1 MINWRVWLL
10 FALLVSALQVAVDT
24 WMNSGVGV
32 RDRDLS
38 LDFPKAQKGRVR
50 TVLDCLAHFTH
61 KETVEMRC
69 EKCGKL
75 CDFEKRLRVKRRPPV
90 LVRTPTTVIK
100 FSNCVQTWSRS

>member
-1 MINWRVWLL
+1 MWVL
-10 FALLVSALQVAVDT
+10 
-24 WMNSGVGV
+24 

-90 LVRTPTTVIK
+90 LVRTPTT
-100 FSNCVQTWSRS
+100 CVHSHNLRADLVKKLNLRMTKNLVVALWCRCCT

>member
-1 MINWRVWLL
+1 MRVL
-10 FALLVSALQVAVDT
+10 
-24 WMNSGVGV
+24 

-90 LVRTPTTVIK
+90 LVRTPTTVISSPTACRLGQEAE
-100 FSNCVQTWSRS
+100 FAHDSETIVVVD

>member
-1 MINWRVWLL
+1 MRVL
-10 FALLVSALQVAVDT
+10 
-24 WMNSGVGV
+24 

-90 LVRTPTTVIK
+90 LVCTPTTRDQVLQLRADLVK
-100 FSNCVQTWSRS
+100 KLKLRT

>member
-1 MINWRVWLL
+1 MRVL
-10 FALLVSALQVAVDT
+10 
-24 WMNSGVGV
+24 

-90 LVRTPTTVIK
+90 LVRTPTTCVHSLVRRICACMSQRRPLHCGVGAAPEAVADVIPGGP
-100 FSNCVQTWSRS
+100 RR

>member
-1 MINWRVWLL
+1 MPAADVRRRSFSSRNW
-10 FALLVSALQVAVDT
+10 
-24 WMNSGVGV
+24 
-32 RDRDLS
+32 
-38 LDFPKAQKGRVR
+38 

-90 LVRTPTTVIK
+90 LVRTPTTRDQVLQLRADLVK
-100 FSNCVQTWSRS
+100 KLNLHMTQRLSF